1 MAGVT
6 VKMGVTGLSTFKQS
20 MKDAQ
25 AAVKTLDEELKLNE
39 EQLKL
44 NGNKELYMANQAQL
58 LNAKLEAQKNVVA
71 KTEAALKAMKEQ
83 GVDESSAAFQTMKTK
98 LYSATTEMTKTKTEI
113 KNLGENAETA
123 SGNADTMNE
132 SLKGIGKGVSWENVT
147 TGLKDITEQLTTA
160 ARSAVN
166 LGRKIYSSVSGSA
179 EWADDVLTRATKYG
193 VDAETIQRMDNV
205 ADIIDT
211 DVDTIMKAKNRIS
224 RNQDDLGTLLGLDD
238 VSGMSLEDQFWAA
251 GDAIL
256 AMTDDVKQAEA
267 AQSVFGANWQDL
279 LPLFTAGRDAYQ
291 EALEGTNVL
300 TNEQV
305 QTLGEAD
312 DTIKQLEQEV
322 QLLKNQFWSDNAE
335 TITSMMQWLIDNKDG
350 VVAALGA
357 IAVGFAGLKLAETA
371 TNIAKVVTGMQK
383 LGLVSGGNGTTGG
396 TPTSGTNVPTTTGNS
411 TAGGKFWNGIL
422 DNMVNGA
429 AVASL
434 WGQYEYLQNK
444 FNEEFGGLS
453 LEEAQKKLT
462 MQGFGLKTDEEYEDF
477 VQLRDS
483 GGTWGGTSFGNE
495 EEQGLLGWLES
506 TVAEGLDKM
515 NETQE
520 QTSEAATK
528 TAENGLTSSDVNAFQ
543 SVPDAM
549 ADAVRSGVSSIKVI
563 LDGETVGYLVAP
575 YVSQSIARGIN

>member
-71 KTEAALKAMKEQ
+71 QTEAALKAMKEQ

-147 TGLKDITEQLTTA
+147 TGLKDITTQLTTA

-211 DVDTIMKAKNRIS
+211 DVDTIMKAKNKLS
-224 RNQDDLGTLLGLDD
+224 RNQDDLGTLLGLED

-279 LPLFTAGRDAYQ
+279 LPLFTAGREAYQ

-396 TPTSGTNVPTTTGNS
+396 TPTSGTNVPTTTGKN
-411 TAGGKFWNGIL
+411 GGSGSFGGIL
-422 DNMVNGA
+422 DSMVNGM
-429 AVASL
+429 AVAHL
-434 WGQYEYLQNK
+434 WQEYITLSNMTK
-444 FNEEFGGLS
+444 NATEGLS
-453 LEEAQKKLT
+453 TEDAQKLVT
-462 MQGFGLKTDEEYEDF
+462 MQTLDLDDQEYEAF
-477 VQLRDS
+477 QRRMES
-483 GGTWGGTSFGNE
+483 ETFGSSAGSYFGE